1 MFIDG
6 DAVILAVALCQTLSQ
21 FDEFARMKELHAPV
35 CDGWIQRSIME
46 KLPALTELL
55 LMLLAEPR
63 ISVLFGALIMA
74 AVIDTRTRK
83 IPNWLTVFG
92 AVIGLAFAMAVP
104 FSPQGGFGSALGG
117 MALGLMLPLPL
128 YAFGVMG
135 AGDVKL
141 FAMIGAFLGSS
152 DIAFAV
158 LCSFIVGGAAALGF
172 ALVHGVFLR
181 MMANIKNIAQLSLFS
196 VMGSMRPQAHID
208 AAASVGKVPYGV
220 SICVG
225 TIGYVVARH
234 LGYL

>member
-1 MFIDG
+1 MAG
-6 DAVILAVALCQTLSQ
+6 AGLPAAVLRQTFSQ
-21 FDEFARMKELHAPV
+21 PDEFARMSALHAPA
-35 CDGWIQRSIME
+35 CNKWIQRPIME
-46 KLPALTELL
+46 ELSALTELL
-55 LMLLAEPR
+55 LTLLAQPH
-63 ISVLFGALIMA
+63 IGVLFGFLIGA

-83 IPNWLTVFG
+83 IPNWLTASG
-92 AVIGLAFAMAVP
+92 AVTGVAFAIALP
-104 FSPQGGFGSALGG
+104 FSQQGGVESALGG

-141 FAMIGAFLGSS
+141 FAMTGAFLGTS
-152 DIAFAV
+152 DIALAV

-181 MMANIKNIAQLSLFS
+181 MMANIKNVAQLSLFA

-208 AAASVGKVPYGV
+208 AAASVGKMPYGV

-225 TIGYVVARH
+225 TIGYIVASH